1 MPSLE
6 FLHYSYSPHHMT
18 NTPDSLATVDTQ
30 KLQGVRNKEVEMQ
43 PPKAAWL
50 GRSLVPRLPSHA
62 RKSKV
67 GMHSESQ

>member
-6 FLHYSYSPHHMT
+6 FLHYSYSPNHMI

-50 GRSLVPRLPSHA
+50 GCTVNLNDFNHPGPCHICF
-62 RKSKV
+62 
-67 GMHSESQ
+67 

>member
-6 FLHYSYSPHHMT
+6 FIHYSYSPHHMI

-43 PPKAAWL
+43 PPKA
-50 GRSLVPRLPSHA
+50 V
-62 RKSKV
+62 
-67 GMHSESQ
+67 